1 MSFVGNDDIWSLTKV
16 LLFYSRVCLVI
27 ALIAVVAIST
37 TRKINAPVSILISL
51 RSKRGQKIHT
61 LSTFH
66 APLAHYWKGICMKLK
81 MVQSITLHTLCICYT
96 HCGKNQLF
104 VYYFKSNYW
113 NFFIDVQNTDIPE
126 IKRFLKILRHWNS
139 TF

>member
-1 MSFVGNDDIWSLTKV
+1 MH
-16 LLFYSRVCLVI
+16 LFPFS
-27 ALIAVVAIST
+27 S
-37 TRKINAPVSILISL
+37 PL
-51 RSKRGQKIHT
+51 RSKRGQKIHI

-126 IKRFLKILRHWNS
+126 IKRFLKIESRLFGHHR
-139 TF
+139 TFGSVCKYNKVRELSNPH